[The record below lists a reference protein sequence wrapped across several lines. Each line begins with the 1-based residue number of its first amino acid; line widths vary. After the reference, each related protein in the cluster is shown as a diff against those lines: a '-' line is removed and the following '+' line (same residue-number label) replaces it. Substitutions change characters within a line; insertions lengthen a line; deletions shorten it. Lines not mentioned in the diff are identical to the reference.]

1 MPKALLTGGSSKFG
15 AVLRDVLE
23 LSYDVEVI
31 PRGVLKGMGGKY
43 NARSSQYDLVFF
55 NHNIPALLNVFDPTP
70 QTILNSISY
79 ANRVGWMVTAQSLN
93 LQTPMPYMTEPE
105 LQNYV
110 AQKAIYITQMRTYAD
125 KYKTFVCDPGGLNEN
140 NYLRK
145 ATELAEFTLSGY
157 ESGSIL
163 RLK

>member
-23 LSYDVEVI
+23 VSYDVEVV
-31 PRGVLKGMGGKY
+31 PRNVLKALFVGTA
-43 NARSSQYDLVFF
+43 NEYDFIFF
-55 NHNIPALLNVFDPTP
+55 NHNMPADDGFDTTP
-70 QTILNSISY
+70 QTILNSMSY
-79 ANRVGWMVTAQSLN
+79 VGKVGWMVTQQALHLS
-93 LQTPMPYMTEPE
+93 QTWLPQPE

-110 AQKAIYITQMRTYAD
+110 AQKAIYITQMRAYAD
-125 KYKTFVCDPGGLNEN
+125 KYKTFVCDPGSLDTG

-145 ATELAEFTLSGY
+145 ATELAEYSLSQY
-157 ESGSIL
+157 ETGSIL

>member
-23 LSYDVEVI
+23 VSYDVEVV
-31 PRGVLKGMGGKY
+31 PRNVLKALGGRY
-43 NARSSQYDLVFF
+43 NARSSQYDFIFF
-55 NHNIPALLNVFDPTP
+55 NHNRPADDDFDTTP

-79 ANRVGWMVTAQSLN
+79 AGRVGWMVNQQALN
-93 LQTPMPYMTEPE
+93 LSQTWLPQPE

-110 AQKAIYITQMRTYAD
+110 AQKSIYITQMRAYAD
-125 KYKTFVCDPGGLNEN
+125 KYKTFVCDPGSLDTG

-145 ATELAEFTLSGY
+145 ATELAEYSLSQY
-157 ESGSIL
+157 ETGSIL

>member
-23 LSYDVEVI
+23 VSYDVEVV
-31 PRGVLKGMGGKY
+31 PRNVLKALGGRY
-43 NARSSQYDLVFF
+43 NARSSQYDFIFF

-79 ANRVGWMVTAQSLN
+79 AGRVGWMVNQQALN
-93 LQTPMPYMTEPE
+93 LSQTWLPQPE

-125 KYKTFVCDPGGLNEN
+125 KYKTFVCDPGSLDAG

-145 ATELAEFTLSGY
+145 ATELAEYSLSQY
-157 ESGSIL
+157 ETGSIL

>member
-31 PRGVLKGMGGKY
+31 PRGVLKGMGSKY

-55 NHNIPALLNVFDPTP
+55 NHNMPADDGFDTTP

-110 AQKAIYITQMRTYAD
+110 AQKAIYITQMRSYAT
-125 KYKTFVCDPGGLNEN
+125 KYKTFVCDPSGLNEN

-145 ATELAEFTLSGY
+145 AMELAEFTQSDY

>member
-79 ANRVGWMVTAQSLN
+79 AGRVGWMVNQQALN
-93 LQTPMPYMTEPE
+93 LSQTWLPQPE
-105 LQNYV
+105 FQNYV

-125 KYKTFVCDPGGLNEN
+125 KY
-140 NYLRK
+140 
-145 ATELAEFTLSGY
+145 
-157 ESGSIL
+157 
-163 RLK
+163 